1 MRMGYLLNG
10 DRMINIPLHETLS
23 WFAETS
29 KEILMLLD
37 PTRKIKYINN
47 SFEKALRY
55 DFSEIEDMNF
65 IELVHVEDRNKT
77 NELLTA
83 FRNNQF
89 YPPFTNRYRRKDGTY
104 STLLWHSGK
113 LTKEGWFQ
121 LIGRLIESKPYNLEA
136 KIENTVG
143 LSNFFDMTDAAGD
156 ICDLEGRVI
165 LLNPAF
171 ENLYGWKTQEI
182 VGKPLPIIP
191 EDLQHEFLN
200 LKSEIMNG
208 KRIVHHQTFRMKKD
222 GTLIPVSIIAAPI
235 INENGD
241 IIALS
246 AITKDLSELIDTKMM
261 VEKQNEMIAERD
273 RLLIDISDNISEAI
287 CLFDMLQCKFLYVNP
302 SFERLW
308 GIGAQDL
315 YEDPSLMEEKLFP
328 KNLEKIRK
336 YFVSPFHTPVELEF
350 RKKDDTRTEDRWF
363 RTRITPIAD
372 RTGEIIRNI
381 TITQDITD
389 WKRQDEMLKKQDRLG
404 VLGQLAA
411 GIAHEIRN
419 PLTTIKGFTQLRA
432 QESNDIN
439 DKIIINELDRIE
451 SIVTE
456 FLMLANPHQ
465 EIKFIHK
472 NINEVLTEVIHFMQP
487 EALLHD
493 VEINTMLH
501 DRLPL
506 VSCEST
512 QIKQVMINIIKNAI
526 EAMPFGGK
534 IDIGTSLLG
543 DGSVAIEIK
552 DEGSGIPKEMLDR
565 LGEPFYS
572 NKKRGTGLGLMVS
585 YKIIENHLGTIEF
598 DSENDNGTIVRVIL
612 PLNNNKEA

>member
-1 MRMGYLLNG
+1 
-10 DRMINIPLHETLS
+10 
-23 WFAETS
+23 
-29 KEILMLLD
+29 
-37 PTRKIKYINN
+37 
-47 SFEKALRY
+47 
-55 DFSEIEDMNF
+55 
-65 IELVHVEDRNKT
+65 
-77 NELLTA
+77 
-83 FRNNQF
+83 
-89 YPPFTNRYRRKDGTY
+89 
-104 STLLWHSGK
+104 
-113 LTKEGWFQ
+113 
-121 LIGRLIESKPYNLEA
+121 
-136 KIENTVG
+136 
-143 LSNFFDMTDAAGD
+143 
-156 ICDLEGRVI
+156 
-165 LLNPAF
+165 
-171 ENLYGWKTQEI
+171 
-182 VGKPLPIIP
+182 
-191 EDLQHEFLN
+191 
-200 LKSEIMNG
+200 
-208 KRIVHHQTFRMKKD
+208 
-222 GTLIPVSIIAAPI
+222 
-235 INENGD
+235 
-241 IIALS
+241 
-246 AITKDLSELIDTKMM
+246 MM

-315 YEDPSLMEEKLFP
+315 YEDPSLMKEKLFP
-328 KNLEKIRK
+328 EEFGKDKKVFCISFPHSCGIRI
-336 YFVSPFHTPVELEF
+336 SEI
-350 RKKDDTRTEDRWF
+350 KDDTRTEDRWF

-372 RTGEIIRNI
+372 RTGEVIRNI

-493 VEINTMLH
+493 VEINTMLQ

-612 PLNNNKEA
+612 PLNNNNRG